1 MEKKTGF
8 LKDKNKR
15 NFVYVLMASLFSA
28 VILQIIKFY
37 FIDILT
43 KTVSSLFDVFSVF
56 VLVVPISVLIYN
68 ARKREKERERIFP
81 IFLKDIVEGIRGGM
95 SLPLAID
102 NTSLNNY
109 GVLTED
115 VKKLASKI
123 SWGIPF
129 ERAFLDFSRNTKSKV
144 IRRSIA
150 TIIEVYR
157 SGGKIADVLDSVGN
171 SAFEIEFLRKER
183 ESTISSQVIRGYL
196 IFFIFVLVLVGMLKF
211 LVPVLSVPMSTG
223 IEVSTDTPPIDTSK
237 YNVIFLHIAI
247 IEGIFTGLSV
257 GKLAGGSMND
267 GVYHAVILG
276 LSGYIMLIF
285 FI

>member
-1 MEKKTGF
+1 MKRKNGF
-8 LKDKNKR
+8 FKDKDRKKGL
-15 NFVYVLMASLFSA
+15 YIVLSSLFLA
-28 VILQIIKFY
+28 VIFQAIKFT
-37 FIDILT
+37 FADVLT
-43 KTVSSLFDVFSVF
+43 KTNSSLFDVFSVF
-56 VLVVPISVLIYN
+56 VFVIPFSVFAYN
-68 ARKREKERERIFP
+68 IRKRKKERERIFP

-102 NTSLNNY
+102 NASRNNY

-129 ERAFLDFSRNTKSKV
+129 EGAFLDFSKNIKSKV
-144 IRRSIA
+144 IGRSIA

-171 SAFEIEFLRKER
+171 SAFEIDSLRKER

-196 IFFIFVLVLVGMLKF
+196 IFFIFVIVLIGMLKF

-223 IEVSTDTPPIDTSK
+223 LEVSNDTPPVDTSK
-237 YNVIFLHIAI
+237 YNIIFLHIAI
-247 IEGIFTGLSV
+247 IEGVFTGLSI
-257 GKLAGGSMND
+257 GKLAGGSVND
-267 GVYHAVILG
+267 GIYHSVILG